1 MNEDAELEG
10 RLRQAAEL
18 FDPVPDS
25 LLRVATGAYSFRT
38 IDAELADLTFD
49 SLAGPAPVRGGEQP
63 RLLTFGGPGVSIDL
77 EITLA
82 GRVVGQVI
90 PARQATVEVRGAAPR
105 TVTTDG
111 LGRFTI
117 DGVPSGPFSVRC
129 RVGDTVF
136 TTEWVTV

>member
-63 RLLTFGGPGVSIDL
+63 RLLTFGGPGCRSTWRSPWRAVSS
-77 EITLA
+77 
-82 GRVVGQVI
+82 
-90 PARQATVEVRGAAPR
+90 AR
-105 TVTTDG
+105 
-111 LGRFTI
+111 
-117 DGVPSGPFSVRC
+117 
-129 RVGDTVF
+129 
-136 TTEWVTV
+136 